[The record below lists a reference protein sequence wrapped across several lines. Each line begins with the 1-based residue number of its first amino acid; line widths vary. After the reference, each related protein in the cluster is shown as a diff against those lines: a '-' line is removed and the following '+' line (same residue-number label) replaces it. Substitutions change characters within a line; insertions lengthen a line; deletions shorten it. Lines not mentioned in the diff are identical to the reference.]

1 MARPDK
7 PVALLLFAV
16 PLKLAFFISPDLCN
30 FFVMTAAGMNADLNL
45 TPPYWKLTAEK
56 QLRYTYFPNSLL
68 GAKEDLVTCGTELIG
83 CYY

>member
-30 FFVMTAAGMNADLNL
+30 FFVMTAAEMNADLNL
-45 TPPYWKLTAEK
+45 TPPYGKLCNSRVAVA
-56 QLRYTYFPNSLL
+56 LYFPNSLL

-83 CYY
+83 